1 MGIRNLH
8 AVITKE
14 DKLYIEPIFEGEDS
28 SCYLNGDYLT
38 EKKQISSF
46 DRLTFGTNNMFVVII
61 PQEGSNEEIQEKN
74 IDWDYAQN

>member
-38 EKKQISSF
+38 EKK
-46 DRLTFGTNNMFVVII
+46 
-61 PQEGSNEEIQEKN
+61 
-74 IDWDYAQN
+74 